1 MFSQTPRSMI
11 VFACVLL
18 LTLGYKVRVKGIKDN
33 SRVLF
38 KYIEVFG
45 LIWFFIEK
53 SEVVN
58 GDDLHVH

>member
-1 MFSQTPRSMI
+1 MVCVESLQSCYMFSQTPRSMI

-45 LIWFFIEK
+45 LI
-53 SEVVN
+53 
-58 GDDLHVH
+58 